1 METAPQEVQ
10 ETCGAKDVKR
20 APTGRGGWK
29 PQNFYVGV
37 PTLEVARRSD
47 WEEGQTNLWRTQIEN
62 WVWGGFWILAHI
74 TSKYGN

>member
-1 METAPQEVQ
+1 MRM
-10 ETCGAKDVKR
+10 DVKR
-20 APTGRGGWK
+20 APTGRGGGNRK
-29 PQNFYVGV
+29 TF

-74 TSKYGN
+74 TSKDGN